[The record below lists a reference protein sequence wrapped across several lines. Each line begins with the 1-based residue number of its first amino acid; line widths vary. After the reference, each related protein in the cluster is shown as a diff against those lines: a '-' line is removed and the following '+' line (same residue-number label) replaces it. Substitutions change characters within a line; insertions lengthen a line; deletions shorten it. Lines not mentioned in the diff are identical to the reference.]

1 MYASWA
7 RSRLLRASLRRQAD
21 IWRKWSGLN
30 PSLAWIQKYKT
41 LIHVLIPRISSQL
54 KTILGQDSTFFRG
67 ILGKMQ
73 SKDLKNCPRNSS
85 EAKSSEDS
93 FWGPRTASFPEIP
106 RKRWSLIII
115 PWLCWFTTRTGVFRK
130 RGILGKMHHTSE
142 NVASWEY
149 CFPRCHVFRSV
160 MYLGKQYS
168 QDATFSKVWCI
179 LENSTPKMPRFWIY
193 PE

>member
-1 MYASWA
+1 MYVSVFGTT
-7 RSRLLRASLRRQAD
+7 
-21 IWRKWSGLN
+21 KWSFE
-30 PSLAWIQKYKT
+30 
-41 LIHVLIPRISSQL
+41 V
-54 KTILGQDSTFFRG
+54 ILDQDSTFFRG

-149 CFPRCHVFRSV
+149 YFPRCHVFRSV

-168 QDATFSKVWCI
+168 QDAMFSEVWCI
-179 LENSTPKMPRFWIY
+179 LAKMPHFLNLSWIRC
-193 PE
+193 PPLTKSKTGKTGV